1 MSRLQLTTE
10 LKNLVILKI
19 LSTFFE
25 QSVWLFYFFS
35 ILLFASTMDM
45 KLRNNL
51 EKLKFS
57 IQAQLTKI
65 R

>member
-51 EKLKFS
+51 GS
-57 IQAQLTKI
+57 
-65 R
+65 